1 MRNLHCQNQ
10 NIPFVADFRRKGTIP
25 GLVCFLQIKRLRV
38 VNRRLLSVSRG
49 VVNYINE
56 NLTLPNKPSP
66 PGQRHI
72 RSAPLK
78 LQRRFKEMIFFRHF
92 WQWFPL
98 AFVAGRLQ
106 GHWWG
111 FISRNYVVW
120 PTFFLTNVF
129 IAPKGSHFWFLVR
142 CNALTSLK

>member
-1 MRNLHCQNQ
+1 MILTALFQKVCSQNFVSIVTVAKRISWKVYTPFKAYKTVVQKMRNLHCQNQ
-10 NIPFVADFRRKGTIP
+10 NIPFVADFRRNGTIP
-25 GLVCFLQIKRLRV
+25 GLFCFLQIKRLRV
-38 VNRRLLSVSRG
+38 LNRRLLSVSRG

-98 AFVAGRLQ
+98 AFVAG
-106 GHWWG
+106 W
-111 FISRNYVVW
+111 
-120 PTFFLTNVF
+120 
-129 IAPKGSHFWFLVR
+129 
-142 CNALTSLK
+142 